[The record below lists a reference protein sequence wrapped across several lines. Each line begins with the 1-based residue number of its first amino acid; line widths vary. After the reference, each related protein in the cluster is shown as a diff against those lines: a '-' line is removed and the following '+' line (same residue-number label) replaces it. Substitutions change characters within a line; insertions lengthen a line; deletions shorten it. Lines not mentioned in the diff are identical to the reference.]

1 MGGETSFQ
9 ERWKKNR
16 SWLSHV
22 KGDPSKATCLCCN
35 KQFSVKSGGESSVKT
50 HEGGANHQK
59 LIKEWQSNKQISAGP
74 SKVAEVVIPRRQDLN
89 DRVLC
94 AEVLETINKIDK
106 NQSFKSA
113 G

>member
-1 MGGETSFQ
+1 M
-9 ERWKKNR
+9 
-16 SWLSHV
+16 
-22 KGDPSKATCLCCN
+22 
-35 KQFSVKSGGESSVKT
+35 KT